1 MATTKVALR
10 IGVHVGTA
18 GGAWTAVNRAVEAGA
33 NTFQI
38 FSSSPRAWKAADVKP
53 ADAKKMRELR
63 AEFGVGP
70 VAIHAS
76 YLINL
81 CSQTE
86 SVRVNSVAAFRGEVE
101 RALALG
107 AEFLVLHP
115 GSWKGLTREEGL
127 RLAAESIE
135 RAIDG
140 VEWAGVDFRILI
152 ENTAGA
158 EFSLGGKLEQVAELV
173 DALKPCA
180 PVAVCLDTCHV
191 HVAGYDIV
199 SEDGYIETMKLV
211 EATVGVE
218 AVKVWHCNDAK
229 AAFGSKLDRH
239 EHIGEGTIGAAA
251 FRRLLHDER
260 FAHCAFIAETP
271 VDAPGDEAR
280 NVGVLRTLAAG

>member
-1 MATTKVALR
+1 MSRPDARTRERMSALIAEPSRTVVVTDFDGTLSPIVDDPTTARPLDGVVEVLGRLATTVATVAVVSGRPASFLIDR
-10 IGVHVGTA
+10 LGTA
-18 GGAWTAVNRAVEAGA
+18 THDDAG
-33 NTFQI
+33 
-38 FSSSPRAWKAADVKP
+38 
-53 ADAKKMRELR
+53 LR
-63 AEFGVGP
+63 AIRLFGLYGMESVGP
-70 VAIHAS
+70 DG
-76 YLINL
+76 
-81 CSQTE
+81 
-86 SVRVNSVAAFRGEVE
+86 SVRLVEEATTWLPVITEVASNLRAHVPPGVLVEVKGAAATVHW
-101 RALALG
+101 RLAPG
-107 AEFLVLHP
+107 AEGQV
-115 GSWKGLTREEGL
+115 S
-127 RLAAESIE
+127 
-135 RAIDG
+135 
-140 VEWAGVDFRILI
+140 
-152 ENTAGA
+152 
-158 EFSLGGKLEQVAELV
+158 EQVAELV

>member
-1 MATTKVALR
+1 MAMKR

-18 GGAWTAVNRAVEAGA
+18 GGCWTAVNRAVEAGA

-38 FSSSPRAWKAADVKP
+38 FSSSPRAWRAAAVKP

-86 SVRVNSVAAFRGEVE
+86 AVRVNSVDAFRGEVE

-107 AEFLVLHP
+107 AEYLVLHP

-135 RAIDG
+135 RAI
-140 VEWAGVDFRILI
+140 AGIDFAGKDFRILI

-173 DALKPCA
+173 EHLKPCA

-211 EATVGVE
+211 EATVGLD
-218 AVKVWHCNDAK
+218 AVRVWHCNDAK
-229 AAFGSKLDRH
+229 APFGSKLDRH